1 MFHHC
6 AGAPGGWTLHQLRHS
21 RLTHLGE
28 DGWSAAM
35 LMGLSGHTNLRSLGI
50 YTTPVPRPWPPHSP
64 GTTPP
69 PRHR

>member
-1 MFHHC
+1 M
-6 AGAPGGWTLHQLRHS
+6 HS

-50 YTTPVPRPWPPHSP
+50 YTNPSP
-64 GTTPP
+64 EVVAAALAQHDPG
-69 PRHR
+69 RCHR